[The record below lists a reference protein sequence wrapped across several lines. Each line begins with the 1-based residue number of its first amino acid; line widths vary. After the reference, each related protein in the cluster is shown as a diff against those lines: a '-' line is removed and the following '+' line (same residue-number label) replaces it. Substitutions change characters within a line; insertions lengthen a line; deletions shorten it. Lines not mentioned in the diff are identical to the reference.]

1 MQPLIEYR
9 LELAGVTTRALELEG
24 EGPPILLFHGYA
36 DSADTWRLLLD
47 RFARENRRALA
58 VDLPGFGRADRLD
71 REERIL
77 PQLRRFGAAAVR
89 HLAEETGE
97 DVVVSGNSLGG
108 CLTLLLGEDPDLPL
122 RALAPIAPAGFDH
135 PTWFRVMEGDRL
147 VRTLLTVPMP
157 PIAFRAV
164 VGEAYRQLAFARPRA
179 QPTEIVAAF
188 AQHLSTRRDVRRYM
202 ATGRRLLPELHGP
215 FALHRVTAPLLLI
228 WGDRDR
234 MVTHKGARQLLDALP
249 DTRYEL
255 LERVGHCPQ
264 IEAADRVADLLLA
277 HAAQEGRGGRNGR
290 ATSDTSSAA

>member
-9 LELAGVTTRALELEG
+9 LELAGVATRALELEG
-24 EGPPILLFHGYA
+24 EGPPIVLFHGFA
-36 DSADTWRLLLD
+36 DSADTWRLVLD
-47 RFARENRRALA
+47 RLARADRRALA

-71 REERIL
+71 RDAPIL

-89 HLAEETGE
+89 HASAEAGE
-97 DVVVSGNSLGG
+97 DVLVAGNSLGG
-108 CLTLLLGEDPDLPL
+108 CLALQLGEDPALPI

-135 PTWFRVMEGDRL
+135 PTWFRAMEGDRL

-157 PIAFRAV
+157 PVAFNAV

-179 QPTEIVAAF
+179 QPPEVVRAF

-202 ATGRRLLPELHGP
+202 ATGNRLLPELERP
-215 FALHRVTAPLLLI
+215 FALDRVTAPLLLI

-234 MVTHKGARQLLDALP
+234 MVTHKGARHVLEALP
-249 DTRYEL
+249 DTQLEL

-264 IEAADRVADLLLA
+264 IEAADRVTELLLA
-277 HAAQEGRGGRNGR
+277 HAATARRRERPGRT
-290 ATSDTSSAA
+290 TSGSSSAA